1 MKPLLTTTIFKPNLE
16 EVVYQN
22 ELNLNNKFKIQIQKL
37 NEKNQNLNIWQWQ
50 HYTFEENI
58 LGSMKIAKKGMTNLK
73 KNYFDNY
80 NKFQLEII

>member
-1 MKPLLTTTIFKPNLE
+1 MAAF
-16 EVVYQN
+16 
-22 ELNLNNKFKIQIQKL
+22 
-37 NEKNQNLNIWQWQ
+37 
-50 HYTFEENI
+50 TFEENI